1 MKKIKLGVIFGGM
14 STEHNVS
21 IVSGTSVI
29 KNLNKEKYDIYPI
42 YISKEGVWNKYLKNS
57 NEIDILEIGILPK
70 EIEKID
76 DVFSYLK
83 NLDVVFPVLH
93 GKYGEDGSIQG
104 VFELLKVPY
113 VGCDIIS
120 SSLGMDKAY
129 TKVLFEKARIPQ
141 AKYVYIRSCE
151 EKYIYVDEEF
161 NESIWDLDEVSKKI
175 EEKLKYPMFIKPSN
189 SGSSVGINKAMN
201 LQDLKQHIEYASEFD
216 NKVLIEENIGGRE
229 VECSVIGNENPVA
242 SCVGEV
248 LSAED
253 FYTFDAKYKNIKSM
267 TQIPAQIEESKQ
279 EEIRKLAIKAFK
291 SINAKGLSR
300 VDFFIEKGTDKV
312 YINEINTMPGFTGI
326 SMYPK
331 LFEAEGISYSEL
343 LDRLIEL
350 AR

>member
-1 MKKIKLGVIFGGM
+1 VIFGGM

-151 EKYIYVDEEF
+151 EKYIYVDCTA
-161 NESIWDLDEVSKKI
+161 
-175 EEKLKYPMFIKPSN
+175 
-189 SGSSVGINKAMN
+189 SVGSAIC
-201 LQDLKQHIEYASEFD
+201 
-216 NKVLIEENIGGRE
+216 GR
-229 VECSVIGNENPVA
+229 SP
-242 SCVGEV
+242 
-248 LSAED
+248 
-253 FYTFDAKYKNIKSM
+253 
-267 TQIPAQIEESKQ
+267 
-279 EEIRKLAIKAFK
+279 
-291 SINAKGLSR
+291 
-300 VDFFIEKGTDKV
+300 GT
-312 YINEINTMPGFTGI
+312 
-326 SMYPK
+326 
-331 LFEAEGISYSEL
+331 
-343 LDRLIEL
+343 
-350 AR
+350 